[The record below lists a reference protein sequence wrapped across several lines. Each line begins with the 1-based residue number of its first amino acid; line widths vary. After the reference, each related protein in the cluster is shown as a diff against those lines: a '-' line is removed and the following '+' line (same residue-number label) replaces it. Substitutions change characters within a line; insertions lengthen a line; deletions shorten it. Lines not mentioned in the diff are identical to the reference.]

1 MFTDEC
7 AHAGDDGAAPG
18 RDRPHDRG
26 PPGSGVL
33 IVEDERVARRALRAL
48 LSASGYCAK
57 AAESGEEALTLLQHV
72 PPPSVALVDLNLPG
86 MSGVDF
92 IRRLEQLNPSIR
104 AVLMTGAGDDALAEA
119 LDDRR
124 LPYVRKPLDFSR
136 LLTLVD
142 DTTAPCH

>member
-7 AHAGDDGAAPG
+7 AHAGDDDPAGG
-18 RDRPHDRG
+18 RDRPHG
-26 PPGSGVL
+26 CEPPGSGVL

-86 MSGVDF
+86 MSGVGL
-92 IRRLEQLNPSIR
+92 IRRLQQVNPLIR
-104 AVLMTGAGDDALAEA
+104 GVLMTGAGGGAPAAGLG
-119 LDDRR
+119 DRR
-124 LPYVRKPLDFSR
+124 
-136 LLTLVD
+136 
-142 DTTAPCH
+142 A